1 MAFKYDFLKASDP
14 VRPLSS
20 MIEQAEDLL
29 FNLRFRREEPHQSQ
43 RPILFICHSF
53 GGLILKHA
61 LLIAKRRADF
71 RDIFDSIAGILF
83 IACIHDEHMKD
94 LERCLLWSATVELSL
109 TKTRRHDVLESLNT
123 PTEWEAAKQI
133 MEHFKMLYLPFPVRT
148 FCETKATVYLSRPF
162 RGQKSQILC
171 PEEAAF
177 LPGFQETVKPIDL
190 DHTQLSVFP
199 NRTDPFYE
207 TLLLELHSLLD
218 VHDGKDIKPEIYMES
233 IVSSLKINSNSSQDF
248 AEDSSKA
255 PKSETKMNIR
265 LPCHILAPHQ
275 PNHSFIGREDVLDDI
290 EAHLRPVRKLNE
302 GHCVF
307 ALCGLGGMGKTQIAL
322 KYAFSSLSKFEVVLW
337 IPSDSRE
344 KMLARHIAFAV
355 EIGLVES
362 TNDDQ
367 NKAKDIVK
375 EWFETSQIPYLII
388 FDNADSVDNKALLAE
403 FWPGGDTGSILITSR
418 DKSLLGEFSG
428 QSLTQLL
435 PEDAIELLMILTNRG
450 GRKAAAIYPER
461 EMQAAANLVEVVGC
475 LPLAITQL
483 ASIAIE
489 DCCSLRDLESSY
501 DNFAQ
506 LIEDSEYG
514 QTVTGTLSQYSYSLE
529 TVLSMNYE
537 NLDRPQQ
544 DLLNILSFLDPDKI
558 QFDLLTGSVGD
569 IAQQHHEVF
578 KTRRQLI
585 KARGFLLKSSLL
597 YENAELS
604 INWMHRLV
612 QSTCQLRMLKT
623 SPETR
628 QKAFESAFSMVHK
641 AFPVAPITGRHD
653 RSYWAAQEG
662 CLAHVQILAKTVES
676 SQHKNPLEV
685 DAAKFSKLL
694 HDAAWYLYERGTFQP
709 AYELLDVSEM
719 IATQAED
726 RTGMLV
732 ILAEICRARAS
743 LQTETNQ
750 PQQAYESFTRELD
763 FVYEAIEAGV
773 MKRPHMQE
781 VFSLGGVANAL
792 QGLHRYTEAEA
803 YYRKALEAFE
813 GMPGILSKMSI
824 LEHNFAICL
833 WIQGRHE
840 EAFELLNRIITDRND
855 TTTYRTAH
863 AMFAL
868 GNVETRNNMLDAALA
883 THVQTLKLFRAT
895 LGDGHHKTG
904 NTLYKIGCHLRRK
917 HDYSGSI
924 TNLRDALQVF
934 ESGGAFLNETARS
947 TFMLGCVYQDAGEIA
962 NGRLLIEKAEEMRKK
977 VVGDAEWSPASG
989 VSEFDSLINCWSR

>member
-1 MAFKYDFLKASDP
+1 M
-14 VRPLSS
+14 
-20 MIEQAEDLL
+20 
-29 FNLRFRREEPHQSQ
+29 
-43 RPILFICHSF
+43 
-53 GGLILKHA
+53 
-61 LLIAKRRADF
+61 
-71 RDIFDSIAGILF
+71 
-83 IACIHDEHMKD
+83 
-94 LERCLLWSATVELSL
+94 T
-109 TKTRRHDVLESLNT
+109 
-123 PTEWEAAKQI
+123 
-133 MEHFKMLYLPFPVRT
+133 
-148 FCETKATVYLSRPF
+148 
-162 RGQKSQILC
+162 
-171 PEEAAF
+171 
-177 LPGFQETVKPIDL
+177 
-190 DHTQLSVFP
+190 
-199 NRTDPFYE
+199 
-207 TLLLELHSLLD
+207 
-218 VHDGKDIKPEIYMES
+218 
-233 IVSSLKINSNSSQDF
+233 
-248 AEDSSKA
+248 
-255 PKSETKMNIR
+255 IR

-275 PNHSFIGREDVLDDI
+275 PNRSFVGREDVLDDI

-322 KYAFSSLSKFEVVLW
+322 KYAFSSLSRFKVVLW
-337 IPSDSRE
+337 IPPDSRE
-344 KMLARHIAFAV
+344 KMLARYIAFAV

-375 EWFETSQIPYLII
+375 EWFKTSQ
-388 FDNADSVDNKALLAE
+388 

-418 DKSLLGEFSG
+418 DKSLVGEFSG

-450 GRKAAAIYPER
+450 GRKAADIYPER

-489 DCCSLRDLESSY
+489 DCCSIKDLESSY
-501 DNFAQ
+501 ENFAQ
-506 LIEDSEYG
+506 LIEDSKYG

-529 TVLSMNYE
+529 TVLN
-537 NLDRPQQ
+537 
-544 DLLNILSFLDPDKI
+544 PDKI

-569 IAQQHHEVF
+569 ITQQHHEVF

-585 KARGFLLKSSLL
+585 KARGVLLKSSLL
-597 YENAELS
+597 YENDELS

-612 QSTCQLRMLKT
+612 QSTCQLRMMKT

-628 QKAFESAFSMVHK
+628 QKAFESAFNMVHK

-662 CLAHVQILAKTVES
+662 CLAHVQRLAKTVES
-676 SQHKNPLEV
+676 SQKKNPLEV

-694 HDAAWYLYERGTFQP
+694 HDAAW
-709 AYELLDVSEM
+709 
-719 IATQAED
+719 
-726 RTGMLV
+726 
-732 ILAEICRARAS
+732 
-743 LQTETNQ
+743 LQTVQ
-750 PQQAYESFTRELD
+750 PRQAYESFTRELG

-792 QGLHRYTEAEA
+792 QGLHRYSEAEA

-813 GMPGILSKMSI
+813 GMPGILSQMSI

-833 WIQGRHE
+833 WIQGRHD

-868 GNVETRNNMLDAALA
+868 GNVETSLGVRLLDEERFDEGNNMLDAALE

-917 HDYSGSI
+917 HDYSGS
-924 TNLRDALQVF
+924 
-934 ESGGAFLNETARS
+934 
-947 TFMLGCVYQDAGEIA
+947 M
-962 NGRLLIEKAEEMRKK
+962 
-977 VVGDAEWSPASG
+977 
-989 VSEFDSLINCWSR
+989 

>member
-1 MAFKYDFLKASDP
+1 M
-14 VRPLSS
+14 
-20 MIEQAEDLL
+20 
-29 FNLRFRREEPHQSQ
+29 
-43 RPILFICHSF
+43 
-53 GGLILKHA
+53 
-61 LLIAKRRADF
+61 
-71 RDIFDSIAGILF
+71 
-83 IACIHDEHMKD
+83 
-94 LERCLLWSATVELSL
+94 T
-109 TKTRRHDVLESLNT
+109 
-123 PTEWEAAKQI
+123 
-133 MEHFKMLYLPFPVRT
+133 
-148 FCETKATVYLSRPF
+148 
-162 RGQKSQILC
+162 
-171 PEEAAF
+171 
-177 LPGFQETVKPIDL
+177 
-190 DHTQLSVFP
+190 
-199 NRTDPFYE
+199 
-207 TLLLELHSLLD
+207 
-218 VHDGKDIKPEIYMES
+218 
-233 IVSSLKINSNSSQDF
+233 
-248 AEDSSKA
+248 
-255 PKSETKMNIR
+255 IR

-275 PNHSFIGREDVLDDI
+275 PNRSFVGREDVLDDI

-322 KYAFSSLSKFEVVLW
+322 KYAFSSLSRFKVVLW

-344 KMLARHIAFAV
+344 KMLARYIAFAV

-388 FDNADSVDNKALLAE
+388 FDNADSVNNKVLLAE

-418 DKSLLGEFSG
+418 DKSLVGEFSG

-450 GRKAAAIYPER
+450 GRKAADIYPER

-489 DCCSLRDLESSY
+489 DCCSIKDLESSY
-501 DNFAQ
+501 ENFAQ
-506 LIEDSEYG
+506 LIEDSKYG

-529 TVLSMNYE
+529 TVLN
-537 NLDRPQQ
+537 
-544 DLLNILSFLDPDKI
+544 PDKI

-569 IAQQHHEVF
+569 ITQQHHEVF

-585 KARGFLLKSSLL
+585 KARGVLLKSSLL
-597 YENAELS
+597 YENDELS

-612 QSTCQLRMLKT
+612 QSTCQLRMMKT

-628 QKAFESAFSMVHK
+628 QKAFESAFNMVHK

-662 CLAHVQILAKTVES
+662 CLAHVQRLAKTVES
-676 SQHKNPLEV
+676 SQKKNPLEV

-709 AYELLDVSEM
+709 AYELLDVSER
-719 IATQAED
+719 IATQAAD

-732 ILAEICRARAS
+732 ILGEICRARAS

-750 PQQAYESFTRELD
+750 PRQAYESFTRELG

-813 GMPGILSKMSI
+813 GMPGILSQMSI

-833 WIQGRHE
+833 WIQGRHD

-868 GNVETRNNMLDAALA
+868 GNVETSLGVRLLDEERFDEGNNMLDAALE
-883 THVQTLKLFRAT
+883 THLQTLKLFRAT

-924 TNLRDALQVF
+924 INLRDALQIF
-934 ESGGAFLNETARS
+934 E
-947 TFMLGCVYQDAGEIA
+947 
-962 NGRLLIEKAEEMRKK
+962 NG
-977 VVGDAEWSPASG
+977 
-989 VSEFDSLINCWSR
+989 